1 MKTVLLFLSF
11 LSCLIFSFPAS
22 ARHLQKKPRIDQYFA
37 SASPDEKLAFLLDMP
52 KGADLGMEIAGSA
65 YAESIMASVAKKGL
79 CLDNALALQAPPCK
93 EDQIPARKLLSDPA
107 LHRHMLDAWSF
118 PESQGTDRDRF
129 FRTLGRFAMATHG
142 MEGEVLANMASR
154 AAKEHVMYMEVE
166 VEPDD
171 GVKAL
176 GKRLGWDDHFVNT
189 LHNLQNNGISKL
201 AQSAIG
207 IIQTIEAEKNKRL
220 KCGMQDADPG
230 CRVAIG
236 YLYGIDRTAL
246 PGEIFAKMEAG
257 LELAS
262 MPNSGFSGIL
272 LKGAEDQTLKDFN
285 LHMQMLDFLK
295 ALHPKAHVAVN
306 AGELTPELA
315 TPENLAFHVSEA
327 AMLGHAQRIGG
338 GSDIMYEVPDL
349 PGKLAKMKV
358 LVDICP
364 SRIRAVLGD
373 GDDALRL
380 YLKHGTPI
388 AISSCD
394 GGLLR
399 SGLSQEYLKASFEDD
414 LGYADLKRI
423 ARDSLERSF
432 LPGRSLWRNAE
443 RFTPVRQCER
453 DVIIGRLL
461 TSFCQDY
468 LDSNRKAKLEWRL
481 ESELKAFERRY

>member
-1 MKTVLLFLSF
+1 MKTALLFLSV
-11 LSCLIFSFPAS
+11 LSCFICSFPVS
-22 ARHLQKKPRIDQYFA
+22 ARHLQGRSRIDQYFA
-37 SASPDEKLAFLLDMP
+37 SANPDEKLAFLIAMP
-52 KGADLGMEIAGSA
+52 KGADLDMELAGSA
-65 YAESIMASVAKKGL
+65 YAETIMASVAKKGG
-79 CLDNALALQAPPCK
+79 CLDNTLALQPPSCK
-93 EDQIPARKLLSDPA
+93 EDQIPARNLLTDPE
-107 LHRHMLDAWSF
+107 LYRHMLDAWSF
-118 PESQGTDRDRF
+118 PESQGTDRERF
-129 FRTLGRFAMATHG
+129 FRTLGKFATATHG
-142 MEGEVLANMASR
+142 MTGEILANMASS
-154 AAKEHVMYMEVE
+154 AAREHVMYLEVE
-166 VEPDD
+166 IEPDD
-171 GVKAL
+171 GVRAL
-176 GKRLGWDDHFVNT
+176 GKRIGWDDNYQNT
-189 LHNLQNNGISKL
+189 LHNLQNNGISRL
-201 AQSAIG
+201 AKSSTDVIRM
-207 IIQTIEAEKNKRL
+207 IEAEKNGRL
-220 KCGMQDADPG
+220 HCGMQDADPG

-236 YLYGIDRTAL
+236 YLYGIDRANS
-246 PGEIFAKMEAG
+246 PGEVFAQLEVG

-285 LHMQMLDFLK
+285 LHMQMLDYLK
-295 ALHPKAHVAVN
+295 TLHPKAHVAVN

-315 TPENLAFHVSEA
+315 TPKNLSFHVSEA
-327 AMLGHAQRIGG
+327 VMLGHAQRIGA

-373 GDDALRL
+373 NADPLRL
-380 YLKHGTPI
+380 YLKHGVPV

-399 SGLSQEYLKASFEDD
+399 SELPSEYLKASLDDD
-414 LGYADLKRI
+414 LTYANLKRI

-443 RFTPVRQCER
+443 RFSPVRQCER
-453 DVIIGRLL
+453 DVMVGRLL

-468 LDSNRKAKLEWRL
+468 LNANRKAKLEWQL